1 MIGKSMSL
9 QKSSKSQQN
18 VCVVR
23 PWECFSLNLQNFVH
37 LISALSSFL
46 SVEEDRKKR
55 YNFESQDTTSY
66 PSILGWRR
74 ISIAG
79 SVPCWPSCHMPLGYI
94 WKKPLYPRAFTTG
107 DTCLVVTLKFYMSR
121 YIASSLLNQTYKNP
135 FLNTCWDQTQW
146 WAIGQIEMKIILA
159 SKNQILWN
167 DMKNTPWEMPGNSW
181 SRKTWEAPRCRFLEK
196 VTPG

>member
-79 SVPCWPSCHMPLGYI
+79 SVPCWLSCHMPLGYI

-121 YIASSLLNQTYKNP
+121 YIASSLLNQIQKSLPKYM
-135 FLNTCWDQTQW
+135 LGSDSVVSDWADRDEDNTSQQEPDPMEWHEEHTMRD
-146 WAIGQIEMKIILA
+146 A
-159 SKNQILWN
+159 
-167 DMKNTPWEMPGNSW
+167 
-181 SRKTWEAPRCRFLEK
+181 RK
-196 VTPG
+196 